1 MPVVFRHKGY
11 IFFFYS
17 NEGDP
22 REPIHIHV
30 RQGRNEA
37 KFWLDPLQVASSDGF
52 NATVLRE
59 LMQVVQNNSALIER
73 TWHEHFS

>member
-1 MPVVFRHKGY
+1 MPIVFCYHGY
-11 IFFFYS
+11 KFFFYS

-30 RQGRNEA
+30 RQGRSVA
-37 KFWLDPLQVASSDGF
+37 KFWLDPVYVASSDGF

-59 LMQVVQNNSALIER
+59 LMQVVKDNSELIER
-73 TWHEHFS
+73 AWHDYFA